1 MDLSKRVSLMLKIYD
16 TAHIAGIVQQEGLYK
31 EAKNAMIKKMFG
43 ETEEQQLAYLRLRM
57 PITLAVCG
65 VGAVVWP
72 GIIVFAAYYWGWQF
86 IKGWLGV
93 TTFLTLLSFRGNIAV
108 GVIIVVFFVS
118 IGYLIGLVCSLIAF
132 MRWLQ
137 LLIRCKRSN
146 VEV

>member
-1 MDLSKRVSLMLKIYD
+1 MLKIYD
-16 TAHIAGIVQQEGLYK
+16 TAHTAGIVQQEGLYK
-31 EAKNAMIKKMFG
+31 ETKNAMIKKMFG

-57 PITLAVCG
+57 PITLAVCV
-65 VGAVVWP
+65 VGCVTSY
-72 GIIVFAAYYWGWQF
+72 GILIIAIAAYYWGWQF

-108 GVIIVVFFVS
+108 GAVIVVFFVS